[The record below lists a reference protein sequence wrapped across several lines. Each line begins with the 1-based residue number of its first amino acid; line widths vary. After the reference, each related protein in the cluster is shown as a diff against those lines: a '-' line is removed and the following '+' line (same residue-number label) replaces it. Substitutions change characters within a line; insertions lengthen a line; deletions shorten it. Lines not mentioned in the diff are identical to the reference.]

1 MRINEFQLTE
11 HFSLVE
17 FQCPCCHTVLLA
29 PRLVLML
36 EALRQSWGR
45 PLVVNSGFRCRS
57 HNKEVGGVAGSLH
70 LLGRAVDVRVAA
82 AEQERFQRLAASVGF
97 SRALCYGKRGFV
109 HLETGEAA

>member
-36 EALRQSWGR
+36 EALRQT
-45 PLVVNSGFRCRS
+45 C
-57 HNKEVGGVAGSLH
+57 GGGPRRGSRRLNVSRLRRVKNVAP
-70 LLGRAVDVRVAA
+70 AA
-82 AEQERFQRLAASVGF
+82 AF
-97 SRALCYGKRGFV
+97 SQ
-109 HLETGEAA
+109 